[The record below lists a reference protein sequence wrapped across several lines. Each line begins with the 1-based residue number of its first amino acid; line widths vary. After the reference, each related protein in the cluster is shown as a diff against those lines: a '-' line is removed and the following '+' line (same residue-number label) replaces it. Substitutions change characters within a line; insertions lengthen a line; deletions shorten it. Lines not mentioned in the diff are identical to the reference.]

1 MPQTA
6 MEVIAGTSSPVPAR
20 SPSQNCARIKD
31 LGFTSSKHIEMYG
44 EHFEI
49 VSEPFTEGDCVA
61 VHVISRNDPEPHPP
75 NSIPKIRT
83 LRLPTALLVARV
95 FTIDQSR
102 QPSPGILA
110 K

>member
-75 NSIPKIRT
+75 N
-83 LRLPTALLVARV
+83 
-95 FTIDQSR
+95 
-102 QPSPGILA
+102 
-110 K
+110 